1 MRHLSGNQIA
11 YAGMLALAIAMGIG
25 RFAFTPLLPMMQDD
39 YALPVT
45 DGAWLAT
52 VNYAGYLAGALFAMA
67 TSVYPATAI
76 CGGLIAIALATL
88 GMGLTHDF
96 AAWIALRASAGIA
109 SAWVIIYVSSWCLEQ
124 LAALRK
130 PSLNGGIFAGVGLG
144 ITVAGMLS
152 LVMMNRQWS
161 AAAAWITLGVFSLI
175 VVLIIAPTF
184 VTWTDAIPRAATTV
198 PKMKMQWD
206 SESIRLAACF
216 ATSGFGYIVPATFLP
231 AMAKQVMHDP
241 SIFGWSWPV
250 FGAAALAS
258 TLAASA
264 LLRNI
269 GNRPIWIASQLVMAA
284 GVALPAVWRDLT
296 AIILSG
302 LLVGGTF
309 MVITMAA
316 IQEARAIAG
325 PRAIGLVSALTAAFA
340 IGQILG
346 PMSVS
351 LLIHLGGGLDSA
363 LLIASGV
370 LAAGTYMLYRSP
382 RTLAIAQPRS
392 VC

>member
-1 MRHLSGNQIA
+1 MRHLSGNQVA
-11 YAGMLALAIAMGIG
+11 YAGMLALAVAMGIG

-52 VNYAGYLAGALFAMA
+52 ANYAGYLAGALIAMA
-67 TSVYPATAI
+67 NSVYPAAAI
-76 CGGLIAIALATL
+76 CGGLIAIGLATF

-96 AAWIALRASAGIA
+96 AAWIVLRASAGIA
-109 SAWVIIYVSSWCLEQ
+109 SAWVMIYVSSWCLEQ
-124 LAALRK
+124 LTMLRK
-130 PSLNGGIFAGVGLG
+130 SPLNGRIFAGVGLG
-144 ITVAGMLS
+144 ITVVGLLS
-152 LVMMNRQWS
+152 LVMMSHQSS
-161 AAAAWITLGVFSLI
+161 AAAAWVALGVFSLV
-175 VVLIIAPTF
+175 VVLVIAPTF
-184 VTWTDAIPRAATTV
+184 LTRTETV
-198 PKMKMQWD
+198 PRSATAVSKMKMQWD
-206 SESIRLAACF
+206 GESIRLAACF

-231 AMAKQVMHDP
+231 AMAKEVMHDP

-264 LLRNI
+264 LFRNI
-269 GNRPIWIASQLVMAA
+269 GNRPIWITSQLVMAA

-309 MVITMAA
+309 MVVTMAA
-316 IQEARAIAG
+316 IQEARAVAG
-325 PRAIGLVSALTAAFA
+325 PHAIALVSALTAAFA

-351 LLIHLGGGLDSA
+351 LLIYLGGSLASA

-370 LAAGTYMLYRSP
+370 LMAGAYVLYRSP
-382 RTLAIAQPRS
+382 QTLAIAQPRS
-392 VC
+392 VF